1 MSQPASTGVPVLALE
16 GVNKSFGAV
25 RALRDVSL
33 ELFAGE
39 AHALAGENG
48 AGKSTLI
55 KILAGVH
62 RPDSGRV
69 LLDGEPVVFHGP
81 AGARDVGTAVIY
93 QEPTLFP
100 DLSIAENI
108 VMGRQPRRAL
118 GRIDH
123 KAVRTSTAALMARL
137 GVELDP
143 DRPARGLSIADQ
155 QIVEIAKAL
164 SFDARVLIMD
174 EPTAALTGSETARLF
189 SVVET
194 LRAEGAA
201 VLFISHRLEEI
212 FELCQRVT
220 TLRDGRLVASEPLAG
235 LTQDALVRRMVGRD
249 LAELYPKQDS
259 RVGETALA
267 VRRLTREG
275 VFRDVSFEVRRG
287 EIVALAG
294 LVGAG
299 RTEVAQAVFG
309 VDRADAGEV
318 RVGGEVLRPGSP
330 TAAMDAGL
338 ALVPEDRRQRGLVM
352 EMSIERNIGLTGL
365 DRLGRAGL
373 VKRALER
380 GRAADWAVR
389 LQLKY
394 GSLADHVGVL
404 SGGNQQKV
412 VLAKW
417 LATEPT
423 VLIVDEPTRGIDVGT
438 KAEVHRLLSSL
449 AADGLAVLMISS
461 DLPEV
466 LGMADRVLVM
476 HEGRLVAEI
485 PRAEATEESVMAA
498 ATGLT
503 GGAEGAGVAG
513 EAAATA
519 LPGEA
524 AATGPTD
531 ATVASRRTGATAATG
546 LPGATAATGRT
557 DASGD
562 TGASGR
568 TDATAASRRTGATAA
583 TGRTDASGDTG
594 ASGRTDAT
602 GASGH
607 PHATGPTGADG
618 ATAEGTRT

>member
-1 MSQPASTGVPVLALE
+1 MNQPDVGPAPVLALTD
-16 GVNKSFGAV
+16 VSKSFGAV
-25 RALRDVSL
+25 RALQDVSL
-33 ELFAGE
+33 QLFPGE

-55 KILAGVH
+55 KTLAGVH
-62 RPDSGRV
+62 RPDTGQV
-69 LLDGEPVVFHGP
+69 LLDGVPVEFHSP
-81 AGARDVGTAVIY
+81 ADARDAGIAVIY

-108 VMGRQPRRAL
+108 FMGRQPRRAL
-118 GRIDH
+118 GRIDR
-123 KAVRTSTAALMARL
+123 KAVHAATAGLMARL
-137 GVELDP
+137 GVDLAP

-189 SVVET
+189 SVVDA

-212 FELCQRVT
+212 FRLCRRVT
-220 TLRDGRLVASEPLAG
+220 TLRDGRWISSEPLDG
-235 LTQDALVRRMVGRD
+235 LTEDDLVRRMVGRD
-249 LAELYPKQDS
+249 LDELYPKQPAEI
-259 RVGETALA
+259 GETALS

-275 VFRDVSFEVRRG
+275 VFRDVSFDVRRG

-299 RTEVAQAVFG
+299 RSEVVQAVFG

-318 RVGGEVLRPGSP
+318 RVGGTTLPAGSP
-330 TAAMDAGL
+330 TAAMDAGI

-365 DRLGRAGL
+365 DRLGKGGL
-373 VKRALER
+373 VRRALER

-389 LQLKY
+389 LQLKFNAL
-394 GSLADHVGVL
+394 SDSVGVL

-417 LATEPT
+417 LATEPS

-449 AADGLAVLMISS
+449 AAEGLAVLMVSS

-485 PRAEATEESVMAA
+485 PRDEATEESVMAA
-498 ATGLT
+498 ATGRTPAGT
-503 GGAEGAGVAG
+503 GTGK
-513 EAAATA
+513 EAAA
-519 LPGEA
+519 
-524 AATGPTD
+524 
-531 ATVASRRTGATAATG
+531 
-546 LPGATAATGRT
+546 
-557 DASGD
+557 
-562 TGASGR
+562 
-568 TDATAASRRTGATAA
+568 
-583 TGRTDASGDTG
+583 
-594 ASGRTDAT
+594 
-602 GASGH
+602 
-607 PHATGPTGADG
+607 
-618 ATAEGTRT
+618 

>member
-1 MSQPASTGVPVLALE
+1 MKQSETGDPVPVLALTD
-16 GVNKSFGAV
+16 VSKSFGAV
-25 RALRDVSL
+25 RALREVSL
-33 ELFAGE
+33 RLYSGE

-55 KILAGVH
+55 KTLAGVH
-62 RPDSGRV
+62 RPDTGTV
-69 LLDGEPVVFHGP
+69 LLDGEPVDFQGP
-81 AGARDVGTAVIY
+81 ADARDAGIAVIY
-93 QEPTLFP
+93 QEPTLFA
-100 DLSIAENI
+100 DLTIAENI
-108 VMGRQPRRAL
+108 FMSRQPLRSF

-123 KAVRTSTAALMARL
+123 AAVHEATAALMRRL
-137 GVELDP
+137 GVDLDP
-143 DRPARGLSIADQ
+143 KRPARGLSIADQ

-189 SVVET
+189 SVVRT

-212 FELCQRVT
+212 FQLCQRVT
-220 TLRDGRLVASEPLAG
+220 TLRDGCWIASEPLAD
-235 LTQDALVRRMVGRD
+235 LTEDDLVHRMVGRD
-249 LAELYPKQDS
+249 LDELYPKQDT
-259 RVGETALA
+259 RIGECALS

-275 VFRDVSFEVRRG
+275 VFFDVSFEVRRG

-299 RTEVAQAVFG
+299 RSEVVQAVFG
-309 VDRADAGEV
+309 VDRADAGAVEV
-318 RVGGEVLRPGSP
+318 NGRTLPPGSP
-330 TAAMDAGL
+330 TAAMDAGI

-365 DRLGRAGL
+365 DELGRAGL
-373 VKRALER
+373 VRRTLER
-380 GRAADWAVR
+380 GRATDWATK

-394 GSLADHVGVL
+394 NRLSDTVEVL

-417 LATEPT
+417 LATEPS

-449 AADGLAVLMISS
+449 AAEGLAVLMVSS

-485 PRAEATEESVMAA
+485 PRDEATEASVMAA
-498 ATGLT
+498 ATGRN
-503 GGAEGAGVAG
+503 GGSGE
-513 EAAATA
+513 EAA
-519 LPGEA
+519 
-524 AATGPTD
+524 
-531 ATVASRRTGATAATG
+531 
-546 LPGATAATGRT
+546 
-557 DASGD
+557 
-562 TGASGR
+562 
-568 TDATAASRRTGATAA
+568 
-583 TGRTDASGDTG
+583 
-594 ASGRTDAT
+594 
-602 GASGH
+602 
-607 PHATGPTGADG
+607 
-618 ATAEGTRT
+618 